1 MQARVNAAADGHS
14 MPRPERAG
22 RVARSSWRATW
33 RFLVIAC
40 AMASGGPASPADDVC
55 GDGGIGGTGA
65 PIAAHAGGG
74 DGSHP
79 EPVGG
84 IGGTGIMANLAPGQR
99 GRVVGTITRFGSIC
113 VNGLKIVFEADTPT
127 ARDGRAMPAADLQVG
142 QMVRVEVA
150 RNGTSLRASSI
161 ALLSSLVGTVTARD
175 EAAREFRVMGQ
186 PVRLSRNTWIGVSGT
201 AVPAV
206 GTRVRVSGLFDPA
219 GIVSASRLD
228 GAGADEPDA
237 IMARVREIDGRYLAV
252 GEVHV
257 ELASGEP
264 ANPPDPGEEVAVSGR
279 WNGEALVARS
289 LAIAPRGAFGVRAAS
304 IEGYLH
310 GCASSDVL
318 GLDGQQLDF
327 GDVAPPRS
335 WVGRRVV
342 AEGHLRGDGVFE
354 VERVA
359 PSPFDGD
366 VPGKPVELQCTT
378 RAAPGS

>member
-1 MQARVNAAADGHS
+1 MQARVIAAAGQF
-14 MPRPERAG
+14 MPRPRGAG
-22 RVARSSWRATW
+22 PLARTSRRLAWRM
-33 RFLVIAC
+33 LVIAW
-40 AMASGGPASPADDVC
+40 AVASGGPASAADDIC

-65 PIAAHAGGG
+65 PIAAQAGGG

-84 IGGTGIMANLAPGQR
+84 IGGTGILAKLEPGQP
-99 GRVVGTITRFGSIC
+99 GRVVGTITRFGSVC
-113 VNGLKIVFEADTPT
+113 VNGLKIVFEADTP
-127 ARDGRAMPAADLQVG
+127 AVRDGQAMPAADLKVG

-150 RNGTSLRASSI
+150 RDGASLRASSI

-175 EAAREFRVMGQ
+175 DAAREFRVMGQ
-186 PVRLSRNTWIGVSGT
+186 PVRLGRNTWIGVSGT

-219 GIVSASRLD
+219 GILSASRLD
-228 GAGADEPDA
+228 GASADEPDA

-252 GEVHV
+252 GEVPV
-257 ELASGEP
+257 ELVSGEP
-264 ANPPDPGEEVAVSGR
+264 GNPPAPGEEVAVAGR
-279 WNGEALVARS
+279 WNGEALEARS
-289 LAIAPRGAFGVRAAS
+289 VAIGPRGAFGVRAAS
-304 IEGYLH
+304 LEGYLH
-310 GCASSDVL
+310 GCASSVDL

-327 GDVAPPRS
+327 GAATPPRS

-354 VERVA
+354 VERLA

-366 VPGKPVELQCTT
+366 IPGKPVELQCTT
-378 RAAPGS
+378 RAAPGG